1 MAFWPSFPPTA
12 AGRGGKK
19 GKRPTVQYG
28 KPTYYTC
35 CFQTCDM
42 PTEYIVLVFF
52 LPAAERKRNERE
64 SCSWCFLTFQGGHFG
79 FINIASGRIC
89 S

>member
-1 MAFWPSFPPTA
+1 MKNKTHFLFYRFCPGGAFTAFWPSFPLPTA

-28 KPTYYTC
+28 KPTYHTC

-42 PTEYIVLVFF
+42 PPEYIVFVCV
-52 LPAAERKRNERE
+52 LPAAERK
-64 SCSWCFLTFQGGHFG
+64 
-79 FINIASGRIC
+79 
-89 S
+89 